1 MRDQCVEAVTRAA
14 LGLGRKI
21 TQTDL
26 RGIEDRII
34 KAKTQ
39 LARADRDAWIKMSD
53 AERTEKAA
61 ELAANEILHDALK
74 RRQREELAIV
84 KRAERENA
92 LERMQKR
99 GLSEVDAFTRFNF
112 FVADGKGSIQS
123 IESTAKAHSAN
134 WKRQLAD
141 LWDLEHSNLIN
152 LFTNRQNSVD
162 FFTELYGKTSGNE
175 LAKKAAA
182 GYKALTE
189 KIIKDM
195 NDAGF
200 DIGNLADYRS
210 PQKMSWWKVW
220 KAAETDRDG
229 VIRDW
234 MAHVDRSKYVNQDGT
249 LMDDAQL
256 GQFLNSALQTVMT
269 NGLNKPKGQ
278 GMGSL
283 ANRHSQHRQLHWKD
297 AESFMYIMD
306 KYSESNPVDM
316 IWSQMDRMGREYALV
331 QKYGPNPID
340 AFYGEVSRI
349 AETVTP
355 KEKAKLDVLA
365 DAFDSFVGYQPA
377 ITNPKTTRFLQQLR
391 QAMSA
396 VFLGSNTISQLG
408 DQATLL
414 QTARA
419 MNVPVA
425 QAFIEQARQA
435 TSAADRE
442 AARSLGLGLE
452 SISTNI
458 SRISDSGGEGFW
470 GKATNA
476 VLTLNLSNHLTA
488 ATRSGFGVTM
498 LSHLGSMAR
507 RFKSLDD
514 LSPTDRNIMESKGVT
529 PEIWSIWKEASS
541 VPAYKDVMSPDA
553 IANLSDEVILKSV
566 PDRVKTVDE
575 ARLSQKSREAKLA
588 QTAEEARQQAITQ
601 LLGMTIEESH
611 MASLQ
616 PSQLASRVGGRH
628 LGDSELARVLFQ
640 FKQFPIAYFVQ
651 HIMQRSA
658 MNGEGLSSRV
668 AYTVPLVTASTVMG
682 GLALMLGDIAAGRD
696 PREIYDEE
704 DWKSSGKFAIQS
716 LTKGGGLGILG
727 DLLNPETVLTTDPAS
742 QQLGPGAGYLLNV
755 GQLVHKGIGW
765 GLADEG
771 ESEAA
776 QRKFGTEAAQL
787 IRSSI
792 PGQNIWWA
800 RGVLHNY
807 VLNDL
812 HEFMAP
818 GYKDR
823 VRGAAEKNYGA
834 GYWIGGEEGVRPPDF
849 GNIMGQ

>member
-14 LGLGRKI
+14 VGMGRKL

-39 LARADRDAWIKMSD
+39 LARADRDAWIKMSET
-53 AERTEKAA
+53 ERLEKAG
-61 ELAANEILHDALK
+61 ELASQELLHDALK
-74 RRQREELAIV
+74 RRQREELAII
-84 KRAERENA
+84 KTAERDNA
-92 LERMQKR
+92 LQRMQGR
-99 GLSEVDAFTRFNF
+99 GLSEVDAFTRYNF
-112 FVADGKGSIQS
+112 FVADGKGGIQS

-134 WKRQLAD
+134 WKRQLSD

-152 LFTNRQNSVD
+152 LFSNKQNSAD
-162 FFTELYGKTSGNE
+162 FFTELYRKDSGNP
-175 LAKKAAA
+175 LAKKAADQ
-182 GYKALTE
+182 YVALTE

-229 VIRDW
+229 TIRDW

-249 LMDDAQL
+249 LMDEVQL
-256 GQFLNSALQTVMT
+256 GQFLNTALQTVMT
-269 NGLNKPKGQ
+269 NGLNKPKGA
-278 GMGSL
+278 GVGSL
-283 ANRHSQHRQLHWKD
+283 SNRHSQHRQLHWKD

-340 AFYGEVSRI
+340 SFYGEVSRI
-349 AETVTP
+349 AETATP
-355 KEKAKLDVLA
+355 KEKAKLDVLV
-365 DAFDSFVGYQPA
+365 DAFDHFVGYQPA
-377 ITNPKTTRFLQQLR
+377 ITNPKTTRFLQNLR

-408 DQATLL
+408 DQATLV

-425 QAFIEQARQA
+425 QAFIEQMSQA

-458 SRISDSGGEGFW
+458 SRIADSGGDGFW

-476 VLTLNLSNHLTA
+476 VLTVNLSNHLTA
-488 ATRSGFGVTM
+488 AVRSGFGVAM
-498 LSHLGSMAR
+498 LSHIGSMTR
-507 RFKSLDD
+507 RFDSLEK
-514 LSPTDRNIMESKGVT
+514 LSDVDRGIMDSKGVT
-529 PEIWSIWKEASS
+529 PEVWGIWRAAGKKPE
-541 VPAYKDVMSPDA
+541 YRDVLSPDG
-553 IANLSDEVILKSV
+553 IANLTDEEVLALV
-566 PDRVKTVDE
+566 PDRVAAVDE
-575 ARLSQKSREAKLA
+575 ARLSQKGRDAKLA

-616 PSQLASRVGGRH
+616 PSQLASRVGSRH

-658 MNGEGLSSRV
+658 MNGEGMSSRM

-682 GLALMLGDIAAGRD
+682 GLALMLADLAAGRD
-696 PREIYDEE
+696 PREIYDED
-704 DWKSSGKFAIQS
+704 DWKSSGKFAIQAM
-716 LTKGGGLGILG
+716 TKGGGLGILG
-727 DLLNPETVLTTDPAS
+727 DLLNPETVLTTDPAA

-765 GLADEG
+765 GLAEEG
-771 ESEAA
+771 DTEAA
-776 QRKFGTEAAQL
+776 KAKFGGEAAQL
-787 IRSSI
+787 IKSSI

-800 RGVLHNY
+800 RAALHNY

-834 GYWIGGEEGVRPPDF
+834 GFWIGGEEGTRPPDF
-849 GNIMGQ
+849 GNIIEQ

>member
-14 LGLGRKI
+14 VGMGRRI

-26 RGIEDRII
+26 RGIEERIT

-39 LARADRDAWIKMSD
+39 LARADRDGWIKMSE
-53 AERTEKAA
+53 AERLEKAG

-74 RRQREELAIV
+74 RRQREELAII
-84 KRAERENA
+84 KRAERDDA
-92 LERMQKR
+92 LARMEKR
-99 GLSEVDAFTRFNF
+99 GLSEVEAFKRYNF
-112 FVADGKGSIQS
+112 FVADNKGGVQS
-123 IESTAKAHSAN
+123 IESAAKAHSAN
-134 WKRQLAD
+134 WKRQLSD

-152 LFTNRQNSVD
+152 LFTNRQNSSD
-162 FFTELYGKTSGNE
+162 FMTELYGKASGNE
-175 LAKKAAA
+175 LAKKAAD

-210 PQKMSWWKVW
+210 PQKLSWWKVW
-220 KAAETDRDG
+220 KAAETDRDA

-234 MAHVDRSKYVNQDGT
+234 MAHVDRKKYVNQDGT
-249 LMDDAQL
+249 LMDDKQL
-256 GQFLNSALQTVMT
+256 GDFLNAALQTTMT

-278 GMGSL
+278 GSGSL
-283 ANRHSQHRQLHWKD
+283 SNRHSQHRQLHWKD
-297 AESFMYIMD
+297 AESFMYIME

-340 AFYGEVSRI
+340 SFYGEVSRI
-349 AETVTP
+349 AETATP
-355 KEKAKLDVLA
+355 KEKAELDILV
-365 DAFDSFVGYQPA
+365 DAFDHYVGYQPA
-377 ITNPKTTRFLQQLR
+377 ITNPRTTRFFQNLR

-408 DQATLL
+408 DQATLVA
-414 QTARA
+414 TARA

-442 AARSLGLGLE
+442 AARSLGFGLE

-458 SRISDSGGEGFW
+458 SRIADSGGEGFW

-476 VLTLNLSNHLTA
+476 VLTVNLSNHLTA
-488 ATRSGFGVTM
+488 AVRSGFGITM
-498 LSHLGSMAR
+498 LSHIGSMAR

-514 LSPTDRNIMESKGVT
+514 LSPTDRGIMESKGVT
-529 PEIWSIWKEASS
+529 PEIWNLWKEASS

-553 IANLSDEVILKSV
+553 IANLSDDVVLRTV
-566 PDRVKTVDE
+566 PAKVKEIMD
-575 ARLSQKSREAKLA
+575 AGLSEKGTAAKLA
-588 QTAEEARQQAITQ
+588 QTAEQARQGAITQ

-696 PREIYDEE
+696 PREVYDEE
-704 DWKSSGKFAIQS
+704 DWKSSGKFAVQAM
-716 LTKGGGLGILG
+716 TKGGGLGILG

-755 GQLVHKGIGW
+755 GQLVHKGIAW
-765 GLADEG
+765 GLAEEG
-771 ESEAA
+771 DREAA
-776 QRKFGTEAAQL
+776 QRKVGAEAAQL

-800 RGVLHNY
+800 RGVLNNY

-812 HEFMAP
+812 NEFMAP

-834 GYWIGGEEGVRPPDF
+834 GFWIGGEEGTRPPDF
-849 GNIMGQ
+849 GNIIAQ